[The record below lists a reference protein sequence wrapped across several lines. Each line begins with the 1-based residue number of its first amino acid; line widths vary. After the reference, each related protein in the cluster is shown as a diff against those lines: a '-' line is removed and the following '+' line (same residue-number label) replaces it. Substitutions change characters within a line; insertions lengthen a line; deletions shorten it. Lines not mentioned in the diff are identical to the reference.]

1 MTRRLTITTLA
12 LTLAA
17 LCLGIGPSIAP
28 AKTAAPTRIG
38 VFDSR
43 AIAIA
48 YWRSDQGMR
57 ELRGL
62 RDEYEKAKAANDE
75 KRVKELEQEGPWQQV
90 RMHQQ
95 AFSTATVATILEKV
109 SDKLPGVAKQ
119 AGVSAIVSK
128 WEVPFKDASVETVDV
143 TAAIVRLFNQ
153 DEQMLKMIDQIQAQR
168 PIPFEKLPL
177 DPNM

>member
-12 LTLAA
+12 LALAV
-17 LCLGIGPSIAP
+17 LCLGIGSATAP
-28 AKTAAPTRIG
+28 AKAAAPTKIG

-43 AIAIA
+43 AVALA
-48 YWRSDQGMR
+48 YWRSDVGMR
-57 ELRGL
+57 ELRAL
-62 RDEYEKAKAANDE
+62 HEEYAKAKAANDE
-75 KRVKELEQEGPWQQV
+75 TRIKELEQEGPWRQV

-95 AFSTATVATILEKV
+95 VFSTATAATILEKV
-109 SDKLPGVAKQ
+109 SDKLPGVAKE

-128 WEVPFKDASVETVDV
+128 WEVPYKDASIETVDV
-143 TAAIVRLFNQ
+143 TLSIVRLFNQ
-153 DEQMLKMIDQIQAQR
+153 DPQTLKMIQEMSAQP

>member
-1 MTRRLTITTLA
+1 MTRRSIIAVLA
-12 LTLAA
+12 VVVS
-17 LCLGIGPSIAP
+17 CLGLAWFIAP
-28 AKTAAPTRIG
+28 VKAAAPTRIG

-48 YWRSDQGMR
+48 YWRSDEGMQQ
-57 ELRGL
+57 LRAL
-62 RDEYEKAKAANDE
+62 HDEYAKAKAANDE
-75 KRVKELEQEGPWQQV
+75 KRANELEQEGPWQQV

-109 SDKLPGVAKQ
+109 SDKLPGVAKE

-128 WEVPFKDASVETVDV
+128 WEVPYKDASIETVDV
-143 TAAIVRLFNQ
+143 TLPIVRLLNR
-153 DEQMLKMIDQIQAQR
+153 DEQMLKMVAQIQAQP

-177 DPNM
+177 DPKM